1 MILLDYNS
9 LLISLGL
16 CSAGLGITFFVSWL
30 VSQTDRVLITWG
42 IGAWFIVAGVLFY
55 SEFVRQFSPMGGILG
70 FSMLLVG
77 MVIFW
82 GGAHQFSTGTV
93 PLKKLA
99 LIALTPIALISTPML
114 LGYDGICY
122 IVFNFV
128 VATLFFAIAWEYG
141 RSHADAPLLIRTI
154 SGLYVVTGLS
164 FLLCAVPLLGE
175 RSWIMRHAPTNWAES
190 INMIVSL
197 TAIAGIG
204 ALSLALNQ
212 ARVAR
217 RHERAAEVDPLTG
230 LFNRRALVSR
240 NADRQASIVVVVFD
254 IDHFKEV
261 NDIHGHHTGDA
272 VLQAFSRILL
282 DVIREGDLAARLG
295 GEEFAVLLPHA
306 SLKTAFIV
314 AERVRKRLAGRR
326 FRSEAG
332 YFNRTV
338 SAGISLIGDNTQL
351 DTLIIQA
358 DAALY
363 TAKRSGRDRVVLFS
377 DGPAATQLE
386 IDLYNI
392 AAKTLRRPS
401 LRKHRT

>member
-9 LLISLGL
+9 LLISLGF

-42 IGAWFIVAGVLFY
+42 VGACFIVVGVPLYSAFVRHFSPAGGVL
-55 SEFVRQFSPMGGILG
+55 G
-70 FSMLLVG
+70 FAMLLIG
-77 MVIFW
+77 IVIYW
-82 GGAHQFSTGTV
+82 GAAHQFSTGRV
-93 PLKKLA
+93 PLQKMA
-99 LIALTPIALISTPML
+99 LIAITAIAITSAPTF

-122 IVFNFV
+122 IVFNV
-128 VATLFFAIAWEYG
+128 IVGMLFFAIAWEYG
-141 RSHADAPLLIRTI
+141 RSRADTSLLIRTI
-154 SGLYVVTGLS
+154 SGLYALTGLS
-164 FLLCAVPLLGE
+164 FLLCAVPLLSE

-217 RHERAAEVDPLTG
+217 RYERDAEVDPLTG

-240 NADRQASIVVVVFD
+240 NMDLQASIVVVVFD
-254 IDHFKEV
+254 IDYFKEV
-261 NDIHGHHTGDA
+261 NDIHGHQTGDV

-282 DVIREGDLAARLG
+282 EAIREGDLAARLG
-295 GEEFAVLLPHA
+295 GEEFAILLPHA

-326 FRSEAG
+326 FRSEVG

-351 DTLIIQA
+351 DALIIQA

-363 TAKRSGRDRVVLFS
+363 AAKRSGRDRVVLYS
-377 DGPAATQLE
+377 DGPAAAQLD

-401 LRKHRT
+401 LRKHKA